1 MQLESSWLRQA
12 TANFAINA
20 GSKADAVTQRPEP
33 RVIQPMSRRQC
44 TNSRKSLDLA
54 ISAAA
59 FRAQVEP
66 SCTLNSKAKRLGVF

>member
-44 TNSRKSLDLA
+44 TNSRKSLDPV
-54 ISAAA
+54 ISATA

-66 SCTLNSKAKRLGVF
+66 PCTSNNRAKRLAVS